1 MNALEK
7 VRIEEAKAKQLEA
20 KAKIENAKAQQKVAV
35 IQGQFIKKFS
45 NTGYSES
52 GASKKKKSLK
62 GWDSKSSS
70 PDKDIHDN
78 AQILRERSRSLFMGT
93 TIARSAIN
101 TNRTNI
107 VGSGLRVQPKID
119 YERLRLTPEQAKE
132 WAKSTEK
139 EFLLW
144 AESKHCDA
152 SKLNN
157 FFELQG
163 VALIGWLL
171 NGDAFGI
178 PKFAED
184 VIPYMPYKL
193 RIMLI
198 ESDRVRSPYIAGGV
212 SSSYYTEPSKTTT
225 VAKNGNLTFD
235 GVEVNSFG
243 SVEAYYIHNSYP
255 TTNMISNSDYVRV
268 QAFGE
273 RTGMPNVIHVV
284 ETERAEQYRGT
295 PYLAP
300 VIESLKQLSRYTEAE
315 IMAAIVQS
323 FFTAWIQ
330 YNTAKSENSMNV
342 TIPVE
347 DQVDK
352 EDPNAYEMG
361 AGSINILGP
370 NETVSFGDPKHP
382 AKGFDVFMNTITKH
396 IGSALEIPHEILVK
410 EFNASYSASR
420 AALLEAWKAF
430 KMRRAWFAMDF
441 CQPIYELWLA
451 EAVAIGRIRAPGFFI
466 DPGIRKAWCG
476 SEWIGPAQGQIDP
489 VKEVEASEKLIANG
503 FSTRATETIKLTG
516 GDWESNMQQLK
527 KENEMMGSISD
538 LNQQVNNNGMGGGE
552 QNNE

>member
-1 MNALEK
+1 MDTLEK
-7 VRIEEAKAKQLEA
+7 VKIEEAKARQLEA
-20 KAKIENAKAQQKVAV
+20 KAKIETAKAQQEIAAV
-35 IQGQFIKKFS
+35 QGKYLKNFS

-52 GASKKKKSLK
+52 GASRKKKALK
-62 GWDSKSSS
+62 GWDHDSSS

-93 TIARSAIN
+93 SIARSAIN

-107 VGSGLRVQPKID
+107 VGAGLRVQPSID
-119 YERLRLTPEQAKE
+119 NELLRLSPEQADE
-132 WAKSTEK
+132 WAKTTEK

-163 VALIGWLL
+163 VALIGWLI

-178 PKFAED
+178 PKMEENN
-184 VIPYMPYKL
+184 IPYMPYQL

-198 ESDRVRSPYIAGGV
+198 EADRVRSPYIAGGIR
-212 SSSYYTEPSKTTT
+212 SSYYREPSKTTT
-225 VAKNGNLTFD
+225 TAKNGNLIFD

-255 TTNMISNSDYVRV
+255 TKNMTSNSDYVRV
-268 QAFGE
+268 KAYGD
-273 RTGMPNVIHVV
+273 RTGMPNVIHVI
-284 ETERAEQYRGT
+284 EMERAEQYRGT

-330 YNTAKSENSMNV
+330 YNTAKSENAMDIA
-342 TIPVE
+342 IPE
-347 DQVDK
+347 EERVDK

-361 AGSINILGP
+361 AGSINMLRPG
-370 NETVSFGDPKHP
+370 ETVEFGDPKHP
-382 AKGFDVFMNTITKH
+382 ARGFDVFMDTITKH
-396 IGSALEIPHEILVK
+396 VGSALEIPHEILVK
-410 EFNASYSASR
+410 EFKSSYSASR

-430 KMRRAWFAMDF
+430 KMRRSWFAADF

-451 EAVAIGRIRAPGFFI
+451 EAVATGRIRAPGFFI
-466 DPGIRKAWCG
+466 DPIIRKAWCR

-489 VKEVEASEKLIANG
+489 VKEVEASEKLISNG
-503 FSTRATETIKLTG
+503 FSTHTAETVKLTG
-516 GDWESNMQQLK
+516 GDWEANMRQRK
-527 KENEMMGSISD
+527 KENKLIGEVGDQNSKMN
-538 LNQQVNNNGMGGGE
+538 NQITEGGNGP
-552 QNNE
+552 NE